1 MSELSK
7 LEVINTSFKLF
18 TSKQY
23 QASVS
28 YLPLTD
34 NEKSTASTLFGYFNA
49 GSGKCFPSYQTLAD
63 ATGFCRMTV
72 IRHMKKLIEIGIVKR
87 NKQFYI
93 CKKTNQRRQRSN
105 DYYPNAERIRGLVT
119 KAWQEIKGKSS
130 KLLLSCVTAKQ
141 VSSQQV
147 NNIKPVANLVSFPS
161 ITAMFKRKEKG
172 QYIDTKNGLMFKSFD
187 DATNY
192 VNAIGY
198 VGKRKLSSIIASAA
212 KYYGEHEPSKVL
224 DQAWLDGVLSTMKKH
239 EAERT
244 ALKALIDYQHYG
256 HETDTHKFFMNGRY
270 FANAESC
277 VAVRER
283 DSNWNK

>member
-7 LEVINTSFKLF
+7 LEVIAASFKLF

-28 YLPLTD
+28 YLPLTV
-34 NEKSTASTLFGYFNA
+34 NEKSTASTLFGYYNA
-49 GSGKCFPSYQTLAD
+49 KSGKCFPSYQTLAE
-63 ATGFCRMTV
+63 ATGFCRLTV
-72 IRHMKKLIEIGIVKR
+72 IRHVKKLKELGIIKTV
-87 NKQFYI
+87 KQFYL
-93 CKKTNQRRQRSN
+93 CGKTNQRRQRSN
-105 DYYPNAERIRGLVT
+105 DYHLNSERIRYLLSQKWQAS
-119 KAWQEIKGKSS
+119 KAKAS
-130 KLLLSCVTAKQ
+130 KVLLSCVTAKQ

-147 NNIKPVANLVSFPS
+147 NNIKPMANLVSFPS
-161 ITAMFKRKEKG
+161 ITAMFKRKERG

-239 EAERT
+239 EAERK
-244 ALKALIDYQHYG
+244 ALKALIDYQHFG
-256 HETDTHKFFMNGRY
+256 HETETHKFFMNGRY

-283 DSNWNK
+283 DSKW